1 MKNTSLHV
9 SPGTQTLYLSQIR
22 WKWYWQVH
30 RRSWPHSSYLPF
42 SFLPPDEATGLI
54 SCLLPV
60 SQNPDLSQY
69 PDTCPFGGTELIY
82 RSFFFFL
89 NHLHCVLAKGRWNI
103 LGCRWGERLVLEA
116 MGVTAEAT
124 PMDEIT
130 EHVNRKQEEQNKI
143 LDDFKSKESEIFTF
157 KLTSHQVFEES
168 KASYQAF
175 KESKAMLLCPWSGCR
190 S

>member
-1 MKNTSLHV
+1 M
-9 SPGTQTLYLSQIR
+9 
-22 WKWYWQVH
+22 
-30 RRSWPHSSYLPF
+30 
-42 SFLPPDEATGLI
+42 
-54 SCLLPV
+54 
-60 SQNPDLSQY
+60 
-69 PDTCPFGGTELIY
+69 
-82 RSFFFFL
+82 
-89 NHLHCVLAKGRWNI
+89 
-103 LGCRWGERLVLEA
+103 VLEA
-116 MGVTAEAT
+116 MGAMAEAT

-157 KLTSHQVFEES
+157 KLTSYQVFEES